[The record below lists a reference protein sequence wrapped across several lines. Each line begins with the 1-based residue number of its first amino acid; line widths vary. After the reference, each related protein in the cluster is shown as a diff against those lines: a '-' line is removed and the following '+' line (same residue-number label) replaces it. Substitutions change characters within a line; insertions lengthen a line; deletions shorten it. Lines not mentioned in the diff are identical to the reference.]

1 MKPFQPTASTARLI
15 AARQAKK
22 ASLAGEKNPEQVSDH
37 DSFQLKINVVVPFLV
52 LAGMVVNN

>member
-1 MKPFQPTASTARLI
+1 LKTFQPTASTARLI

-37 DSFQLKINVVVPFLV
+37 DSFKLKINVVVPFLV
-52 LAGMVVNN
+52 WAGMVLHN